1 MKFFLKPKTL
11 LVLFLFSPLLLKAS
25 DRPKKPVAVIS
36 ADYDGCFDILF
47 SAMKRYL
54 PAAGVKDPDIKE
66 VSVILESK
74 IKRIEEAHEKIHFF
88 NGSSRQSEIDDIK
101 NRNASQRRNRFTYTP
116 EEGYLKK
123 DYKKMTEEKGWDYDP
138 LTFSSPKITF
148 LSMQLWQ
155 TYKKYRDLEH
165 VDFYFFDDRE
175 DILKKLKEH
184 FSSSNNGGLF
194 KKITLHLVQYDWFSY
209 FEDPKKARIE
219 LEDYATFSK

>member
-1 MKFFLKPKTL
+1 METVY
-11 LVLFLFSPLLLKAS
+11 LV
-25 DRPKKPVAVIS
+25 RCINCKK
-36 ADYDGCFDILF
+36 
-47 SAMKRYL
+47 
-54 PAAGVKDPDIKE
+54 KDFHEEHEGGKLVCDNCGLIGHTE
-66 VSVILESK
+66 TVSE
-74 IKRIEEAHEKIHFF
+74 
-88 NGSSRQSEIDDIK
+88 SEIDDIK

-148 LSMQLWQ
+148 LRMQLWR
-155 TYKKYRDLEH
+155 TYKKYRDLDH

-209 FEDPKKARIE
+209 FENPKKARIE